1 MRNLVKAAAAT
12 VAAGTLLTAG
22 LITGRA
28 TAPAPAP
35 HDRTCTFDG
44 GGTIASGTTAA
55 VSTGQTYFCSDGTL
69 VRFYG

>member
-1 MRNLVKAAAAT
+1 MRNLVRAAAVT

-28 TAPAPAP
+28 TAP

-55 VSTGQTYFCSDGTL
+55 VSTEQTYFCSDGTL

>member
-1 MRNLVKAAAAT
+1 MRNIDRAVFGGAWALML
-12 VAAGTLLTAG
+12 AGIATLLVLAVHPMG
-22 LITGRA
+22 H
-28 TAPAPAP
+28 P
-35 HDRTCTFDG
+35 DRPCTFDG